1 MPFYR
6 YTIDGVETPWPDPIP
21 SGVSS
26 SPVASPFT
34 VEASPFTVGA
44 SPLDDQEAPPL
55 VPMLMSPSPSPSPYG
70 CPPYT
75 PFTLQISQAL
85 ADEIRDIGFQYYF
98 FYIQSMAPP
107 GYYTNTDSQSDI
119 NDMIES
125 PVPVVLPAN
134 TWFDTTPMGT
144 SPCKFY
150 VPVTYAG
157 TQKLPTS
164 IPGTVIVE
172 PAPPAPVM
180 PLPAMPAILPQ
191 VQQTIIDSIA
201 QPMEQAQQAI
211 DQVTGTAQGQLEYQ
225 LQQVEAPLQKVLSKI
240 DANIVNTMGEVY
252 GEAYPVGLGI
262 PTPEQIIAGEPV
274 YSPYGIGA
282 DIPYAPTPPQT
293 TPPGVTC
300 PAPVVQCPDPP
311 DITFSPNIVVNI
323 PQQDGSKVSVEVKAP
338 TPTPTPTPTPI
349 DTMEPTAPTE
359 PSPTEP
365 SPAPSPAPA
374 PTPTEP
380 EQEPE
385 EYVEEPPVP
394 DPASPDYDKQL
405 EAYTKH
411 IYKSEPNTY
420 TPSLD
425 WSTTA
430 PCLAFRAQTAAYA
443 SNWAHKF
450 FRVDKG
456 LSFYSPFEIL
466 ESIPVVGK
474 PMNEAFYALTS
485 AAADAIEAIPGI
497 IFGTNAGQA
506 VPSLIT
512 LTLSGLV
519 DKYLGIP
526 ALYLARGFQYDLN
539 YLFPQTIPSETDFV
553 NLFLSGFID
562 ERSLECMVRAN
573 GSHYSWYKML
583 AGANRTRASNEQII
597 QLNRRGILN
606 DEQAFAELRGNGVL
620 EPFDRQN
627 LYTASEAMPTVSDI
641 VRFMVR
647 DADDEQVAIKY
658 GTDAALDSKYGIQ
671 LQSWARGQ
679 GITDQVMKY
688 YWRSHW
694 EIPSNTAL
702 FEMFHRLRPGR
713 NGGAIQNQVSVTAQD
728 IKDALVVND
737 VLPFWAD
744 RLMEISYKPLTR
756 TDAQRAYFI
765 DAIDETELK
774 DSYLDLGYNNDNA
787 DRLVRFTNQLKG
799 KRKQSTGGTEK
810 ATSVL
815 KYYKNF
821 LLTDVEA
828 SARLRNGGLSEKA
841 ATEAMQIAS
850 KQRSNDSQLA
860 CIKGVHSKYK
870 RFIYGDNEARQDL
883 TAIGVPI
890 ENIDKLVANWNCER
904 GNKPKELSA
913 AQVCKAYKQELI
925 TEMEYLRRLQAIGY
939 GRDEAGIIFEL
950 CTRPPAPKTTKAGV
964 PVVPKTQAEKDA
976 QTAAARA
983 VTQAAL
989 DQLASQPQLPAA
1001 QPSP

>member
-1 MPFYR
+1 MINR
-6 YTIDGVETPWPDPIP
+6 LIVTTIYEPYEPP
-21 SGVSS
+21 
-26 SPVASPFT
+26 SPVFT
-34 VEASPFTVGA
+34 PITA
-44 SPLDDQEAPPL
+44 LDDSLTAEAPPL
-55 VPMLMSPSPSPSPYG
+55 SPMMSPSPSPSPSPSTITTMSGPHCYDG
-70 CPPYT
+70 P
-75 PFTLQISQAL
+75 L
-85 ADEIRDIGFQYYF
+85 AIPENVAQDQRNGQGLSF
-98 FYIQSMAPP
+98 F
-107 GYYTNTDSQSDI
+107 NLI
-119 NDMIES
+119 NDLSTPTCYARDLDQANLTALCNS
-125 PVPVVLPAN
+125 PVPVSSMAIINWSDNVS
-134 TWFDTTPMGT
+134 TWPIL
-144 SPCKFY
+144 
-150 VPVTYAG
+150 VTYAG
-157 TQKLPTS
+157 YEKQPTS
-164 IPGTVIVE
+164 VPGTVIVE
-172 PAPPAPVM
+172 TAPPAPTM
-180 PLPAMPAILPQ
+180 PVPSMPQILPQ
-191 VQQTIIDSIA
+191 VQQAIINSIA
-201 QPMEQAQQAI
+201 QPMEQVQQTI
-211 DQVTGTAQGQLEYQ
+211 DQVTGTTQGQLEYQ
-225 LQQVEAPLQKVLSKI
+225 LQQVQPVINKITQKI
-240 DANIVNTMGEVY
+240 DSNIVNTMGEVY
-252 GEAYPVGLGI
+252 GEAYPIGLGI

-323 PQQDGSKVSVEVKAP
+323 PQQDGSRVSVEVKAPAP
-338 TPTPTPTPTPI
+338 TPTPTPTPM

-365 SPAPSPAPA
+365 SPAPSPS
-374 PTPTEP
+374 PTEP
-380 EQEPE
+380 APEPAPEPE
-385 EYVEEPPVP
+385 VYVEEPPIP
-394 DPASPDYDKQL
+394 DIASPDYEKQA
-405 EAYTKH
+405 EAYLS
-411 IYKSEPNTY
+411 YKGIKEPTTY
-420 TPSLD
+420 AVSMD

-443 SNWAHKF
+443 TNWAHKMF
-450 FRVDKG
+450 GVAAAQRY
-456 LSFYSPFEIL
+456 SSPFDFL
-466 ESIPVVGK
+466 DAIPVFGK
-474 PMNEAFYALTS
+474 PMNEGLYALTS
-485 AAADAIEAIPGI
+485 MAADVVEAIPGI

-506 VPSLIT
+506 VPSFIT
-512 LTLSGLV
+512 LTLSGLL

-539 YLFPQTIPSETDFV
+539 YLYPQTIPSETDFV

-713 NGGAIQNQVSVTAQD
+713 NGGANPNQVSVTAQD

-737 VLPFWAD
+737 VLPFWAE

-765 DAIDETELK
+765 DAIDENELK

-815 KYYKNF
+815 KYYKSF
-821 LLTDVEA
+821 LLTDSEA
-828 SARLRNGGLSEKA
+828 TARLKNGGLSDKA
-841 ATEAMQIAS
+841 AIEAMSIAS

-870 RFIYGDNEARQDL
+870 RFIYGDSEARQDL
-883 TAIGVPI
+883 IAIGVPI

-950 CTRPPAPKTTKAGV
+950 CTRPPAPKTTKAGA

-989 DQLASQPQLPAA
+989 DQLANQPQLSAEP
-1001 QPSP
+1001 PTP

>member
-1 MPFYR
+1 MILRVIRTESPDASIPTPTPTQAVISTPTISQSIEPMQRVMTAMP
-6 YTIDGVETPWPDPIP
+6 
-21 SGVSS
+21 SMMALSS
-26 SPVASPFT
+26 
-34 VEASPFTVGA
+34 
-44 SPLDDQEAPPL
+44 
-55 VPMLMSPSPSPSPYG
+55 
-70 CPPYT
+70 CPP
-75 PFTLQISQAL
+75 
-85 ADEIRDIGFQYYF
+85 
-98 FYIQSMAPP
+98 MPP
-107 GYYTNTDSQSDI
+107 GNIVIPEYVAVDI
-119 NDMIES
+119 RVNQ
-125 PVPVVLPAN
+125 
-134 TWFDTTPMGT
+134 
-144 SPCKFY
+144 FY
-150 VPVTYAG
+150 SYAVWI
-157 TQKLPTS
+157 TAYDKLPYIYMTTDDYPALVALCNSVGMATNGAITRFWLTNFTCDQYVNLQYNGTNPPPPTPTPTPSTLTS
-164 IPGTVIVE
+164 IPGTVITDTGK
-172 PAPPAPVM
+172 PTGVM
-180 PLPAMPAILPQ
+180 PMPAIPDILGTTTTVIREAIGAPLE
-191 VQQTIIDSIA
+191 A
-201 QPMEQAQQAI
+201 AQQAVGQLQG
-211 DQVTGTAQGQLEYQ
+211 QVQGQLEFQ
-225 LQQVEAPLQKVLSKI
+225 LNQAQQPIQRITDRIE
-240 DANIVNTMGEVY
+240 ANIVNTLGEVY
-252 GEAYPVGLGI
+252 QAAYPIGLAI

-282 DIPYAPTPPQT
+282 DIPYAPMPPQT

-311 DITFSPNIVVNI
+311 DITFAPNITVNI
-323 PQQDGSKVSVEVKAP
+323 PQQDGSKVTVEVKAP
-338 TPTPTPTPTPI
+338 APTPTPTPTPI
-349 DTMEPTAPTE
+349 DTMEPTTPTE

-380 EQEPE
+380 EPEPE

-394 DPASPDYDKQL
+394 DPASPNIEAETKAYD
-405 EAYTKH
+405 AYHSITT
-411 IYKSEPNTY
+411 PNTFAVAM
-420 TPSLD
+420 D

-443 SNWAHKF
+443 TNWAHKF
-450 FRVDKG
+450 FGVDKVSAYYG
-456 LSFYSPFEIL
+456 PFSWL
-466 ESIPVVGK
+466 KAIPVVG
-474 PMNEAFYALTS
+474 NALNDGLYSLTGML
-485 AAADAIEAIPGI
+485 ATTIETIPGI
-497 IFGTNAGQA
+497 IMGTNAGQA
-506 VPSLIT
+506 VPSFIT
-512 LTLSGLV
+512 LTLAGLV
-519 DKYLGIP
+519 DKYLGVP

-539 YLFPQTIPSETDFV
+539 YLYPQTIPSETDFV

-647 DADDEQVAIKY
+647 DADDNDVAARY
-658 GTDAALDSKYGIQ
+658 GTDAALDTKYGAQ
-671 LQSWARGQ
+671 LQSWAKGQ

-713 NGGAIQNQVSVTAQD
+713 NGGAIPNQISVTAQD

-737 VLPFWAD
+737 ILPFWAD

-765 DAIDETELK
+765 DAIDENELK
-774 DSYLDLGYNNDNA
+774 DSYLDLGYNEDNA

-799 KRKQSTGGTEK
+799 KRKQATGGTEK
-810 ATSVL
+810 AMAVL

-821 LLTDVEA
+821 LLTDSEA
-828 SARLRNGGLSEKA
+828 TARLRNGGLSEKA
-841 ATEAMQIAS
+841 AIDAMQIAS

-883 TAIGVPI
+883 IAIGVPI

-925 TEMEYLRRLQAIGY
+925 DEMEYLRRLQAIGY

-950 CTRPPAPKTTKAGV
+950 CTRPPTPKTTKAGA

-989 DQLASQPQLPAA
+989 DRLGNQPQAPAA
-1001 QPSP
+1001 QPNP